1 MPEVAVV
8 IPAYNEADR
17 VGATVAAAR
26 ALPGVDVVV
35 VVDDGSRDATA
46 AAAREAG
53 ARTLRYARNHGKGM
67 AMMVGAREVAELD
80 RRRPAGGPRHL
91 LFLDADLGVT
101 AACAGPL
108 IGPVAAGEADMT
120 IAVFASRVKLAG
132 HGFVVR
138 LAGSGIRRAT
148 GWTPAQPLNGQRCL
162 TRAAFEAACPLAR
175 GFGVETAMTIDLRRK
190 GMRIVEV
197 EVEMAHRATGS
208 DLPSQLH
215 RARQLVDVGL
225 ALATRLR

>member
-1 MPEVAVV
+1 MPEEAVV

-17 VGATVAAAR
+17 GGAT
-26 ALPGVDVVV
+26 G
-35 VVDDGSRDATA
+35 

-53 ARTLRYARNHGKGM
+53 ARTLRYARNHGKAM

-80 RRRPAGGPRHL
+80 RRRPTGGPRHL
-91 LFLDADLGVT
+91 LFLDADLGAT

-108 IGPVAAGEADMT
+108 IGPVAAGEADMA

-162 TRAAFEAACPLAR
+162 TRAAFEAARPLAP
-175 GFGVETAMTIDLRRK
+175 GFGVETAMTIDLKRR

-197 EVEMAHRATGS
+197 EVEMAHRATGG
-208 DLPSQLH
+208 
-215 RARQLVDVGL
+215 V
-225 ALATRLR
+225 